1 LISTTLERTGLVLT
15 YVVFANVGSKTWLQQ
30 RWLSMCS
37 WVHQTRGVTV
47 SHASYNSYL
56 MYQNVHHA
64 LNHPWLCY
72 SRHAM
77 PPMGAFSR
85 GQKAFFRPPRAGSSD
100 DVAQDAGSSVLVS
113 SFHRC
118 LVRVHLDKYTP
129 ENASSHEVSS
139 CATNQGVMGTFPH

>member
-1 LISTTLERTGLVLT
+1 
-15 YVVFANVGSKTWLQQ
+15 VVFANVGSKTWLQQ
-30 RWLSMCS
+30 RWRSMCS
-37 WVHQTRGVTV
+37 WAQQTQGVTV

-85 GQKAFFRPPRAGSSD
+85 GEKVYFSGPR
-100 DVAQDAGSSVLVS
+100 VLEARMMLPS
-113 SFHRC
+113 
-118 LVRVHLDKYTP
+118 TQAA
-129 ENASSHEVSS
+129 ASWSPLSTG
-139 CATNQGVMGTFPH
+139 AL